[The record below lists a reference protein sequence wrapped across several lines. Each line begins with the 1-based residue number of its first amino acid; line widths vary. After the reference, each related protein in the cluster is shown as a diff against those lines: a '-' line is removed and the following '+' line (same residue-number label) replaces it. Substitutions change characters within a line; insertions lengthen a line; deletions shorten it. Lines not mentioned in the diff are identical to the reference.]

1 MLLEIISK
9 NQLVDGIL
17 LPFLPEAMEINKKLD
32 PSFAQIIS
40 DLDSAYTIFLS
51 ADTQE
56 SRFEAFVYY
65 GLSFLQGLVYLVHY
79 PDSTKLESLEVRS
92 TYFTDLF
99 IMFNRFLGRS
109 FTEQQVGLLGNM
121 VASALDKATSIKVSG
136 SDETVDYQGLLNSF
150 FTQLELM

>member
-17 LPFLPEAMEINKKLD
+17 LPFLPEAMEIYKKSD
-32 PSFAQIIS
+32 ISFSQIIS
-40 DLDSAYTIFLS
+40 DLDSAYTGFLT

-56 SRFEAFVYY
+56 SRFEAFIYY
-65 GLSFLQGLVYLVHY
+65 GLSLLQGLVYLVHY
-79 PDSTKLESLEVRS
+79 PYKDKLESLEVRS

-109 FTEQQVGLLGNM
+109 FTEQQVGLLGNV
-121 VASALDKATSIKVSG
+121 VASALDKAINIKLSG
-136 SDETVDYQGLLNSF
+136 SDETIDYQGLLTSF

>member
-17 LPFLPEAMEINKKLD
+17 LPYLPEAMMIHKKSD
-32 PSFAQIIS
+32 QSFSQIIS
-40 DLDSAYTIFLS
+40 DLDSAYTGFLT

-56 SRFEAFVYY
+56 ARFESFVAY

-79 PDSTKLESLEVRS
+79 PDDTKLESLDVRS
-92 TYFTDLF
+92 IYFTDLF

-109 FTEQQVGLLGNM
+109 FTEQQVGLIVNI
-121 VASALDKATSIKVSG
+121 VTNALEKAVNIILSN
-136 SDETVDYQGLLNSF
+136 SDDTIDYHSLLTNF
-150 FTQLELM
+150 FTQLESK

>member
-17 LPFLPEAMEINKKLD
+17 LPFLPEAMEIYKKSD
-32 PSFAQIIS
+32 ISFSQIVS
-40 DLDSAYTIFLS
+40 DLDSAYTGFLT

-56 SRFEAFVYY
+56 SRFEAFTAY
-65 GLSFLQGLVYLVHY
+65 GFSFLQGLVYLVHY
-79 PDSTKLESLEVRS
+79 PYKDKLESLEVRS

-109 FTEQQVGLLGNM
+109 FTEQQVGLIVNI
-121 VASALDKATSIKVSG
+121 VTNALEKAVNIILSN
-136 SDETVDYQGLLNSF
+136 SDDTIDYHSLLTNF
-150 FTQLELM
+150 FTQLESK